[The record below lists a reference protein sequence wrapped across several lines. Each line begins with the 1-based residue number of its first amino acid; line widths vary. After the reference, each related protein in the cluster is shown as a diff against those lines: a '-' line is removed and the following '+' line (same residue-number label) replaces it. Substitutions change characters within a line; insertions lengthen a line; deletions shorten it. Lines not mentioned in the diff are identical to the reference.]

1 MKNDTITAIATP
13 HGTGGISV
21 IRVSGTDSI
30 DICDKV
36 FKAKS
41 KKTLSSAK
49 SHTIHYGNIVVD
61 DKVIDEVLVSVM
73 RAPNTFTRED
83 TVEINC
89 HGGLVVT
96 EKVLIAVINAGANL
110 ASPGEFTKRAFLNG
124 RIDLS
129 QAEAVIDIINSPSS
143 LALSVAANQLG
154 GTLSHDINDLRD
166 KVLEIL
172 SQINVTIDYPE
183 EDIDDVEKEALLND
197 LESVKSKISELLETS
212 HRGKLI
218 RDGINT
224 VICGKPN
231 VGKSSILNLLAR
243 DSRAIVTDIAG
254 TTRDV
259 IEERIT
265 IGNVVLN
272 VYDTAGIRD
281 TSDTIESLGID
292 KSKECI
298 KKAELV
304 FFVADS
310 VSGITDEDK
319 EIFNSLD
326 KKNVIV
332 ILNKSDIGK
341 ISDNKMFLGYNVV
354 KLSAKTGE
362 GLDDLTTLI
371 ENIFNLGKIAAGD
384 SNAITNIRHKEALN
398 SAFNSIC
405 ASISALNDCVPYDMV
420 SIDLTDCVSHLGEIT
435 GKTISDEIVDKIFAR
450 FCLGK

>member
-1 MKNDTITAIATP
+1 MENSTIAAIATP

-21 IRVSGTDSI
+21 IRVSGANSI
-30 DICDKV
+30 EICNKI

-41 KKTLSSAK
+41 GKKLSDAK
-49 SHTIHYGNIVVD
+49 THTIHYGNIEENGAI
-61 DKVIDEVLVSVM
+61 IDEVLVSVM
-73 RAPNTFTRED
+73 HAPNTFTRED

-96 EKVLIAVINAGANL
+96 EKVLLAVLSAGATL

-154 GTLSHDINDLRD
+154 GALSDDINNLRD
-166 KVLEIL
+166 SVLEIL
-172 SQINVTIDYPE
+172 AQINVTIDYPE
-183 EDIDDVEKEALLND
+183 EDIDDVEKDVLINTLKD
-197 LESVKSKISELLETS
+197 VKNKITDLLETS

-243 DSRAIVTDIAG
+243 DTRAIVTDIAG

-272 VYDTAGIRD
+272 VSDTAGIRD
-281 TSDTIESLGID
+281 TEDTIESLGID

-298 KKAELV
+298 KNAELV
-304 FFVADS
+304 LFVADS
-310 VSGITDEDK
+310 VTGIDSEDR
-319 EIFNSLD
+319 EIFESLE

-332 ILNKSDIGK
+332 ILNKSDVADIETDTMFDGYTAIK
-341 ISDNKMFLGYNVV
+341 I
-354 KLSAKTGE
+354 SAKTGD
-362 GLDDLTTLI
+362 GLSNLSDAI
-371 ENIFNLGKIAAGD
+371 EKMFKLGQITAGD
-384 SNAITNIRHKEALN
+384 SNAITNLRHKEAL
-398 SAFNSIC
+398 SAALNSIC
-405 ASISALNDCVPYDMV
+405 AAISALETYVPYDIV
-420 SIDLTDCVSHLGEIT
+420 SIDLTDCASLLGEIT
-435 GKTISDEIVDKIFAR
+435 GKTVSDEIVDKIFAR

>member
-1 MKNDTITAIATP
+1 MKNSTIAAIATP

-21 IRVSGTDSI
+21 IRVSGSESI
-30 DICDKV
+30 NICDKV
-36 FKAKS
+36 FVAKS
-41 KKTLSSAK
+41 KKKLADSKT
-49 SHTIHYGNIVVD
+49 HTIHYGNIVSD
-61 DKVIDEVLVSVM
+61 GEIIDEVLVSVM

-96 EKVLIAVINAGANL
+96 QKVLLSVINAGATL
-110 ASPGEFTKRAFLNG
+110 ASAGEFTKRAFLNG

-154 GTLSHDINDLRD
+154 GALSSDINDLRD

-183 EDIDDVEKEALLND
+183 EDIDDVEKESLMSDLND
-197 LESVKSKISELLETS
+197 VKSKISELLETA

-265 IGNVVLN
+265 VGNVVLN

-281 TSDTIESLGID
+281 TKDTIESLGID
-292 KSKECI
+292 KSKEYI
-298 KKAELV
+298 KNAELV
-304 FFVADS
+304 LFVIDS
-310 VSGITDEDK
+310 STGITDDDK

-326 KKNVIV
+326 NKNVIV
-332 ILNKSDIGK
+332 ILNKSDI
-341 ISDNKMFLGYNVV
+341 SDCSFDDLFSQNNVI
-354 KLSAKTGE
+354 KLSAKTGD
-362 GLDDLTTLI
+362 GLDDLTSLI
-371 ENIFNLGKIAAGD
+371 ENMFNLGKISAGD
-384 SNAITNIRHKEALN
+384 SNAITNLRHKEALTKAYSSLS
-398 SAFNSIC
+398 SAIE
-405 ASISALNDCVPYDMV
+405 ALINFVPYDIV
-420 SIDLTDCVSHLGEIT
+420 SIDLTDCASHLGEIT
-435 GKTISDEIVDKIFAR
+435 GKTVSDEIVDKIFAR

>member
-1 MKNDTITAIATP
+1 MINSTIAAIATP

-21 IRVSGTDSI
+21 IRVSGTESF
-30 DICDKV
+30 DICDKI
-36 FKAKS
+36 FRAKS
-41 KKTLSSAK
+41 NKKLADAK
-49 SHTIHYGNIVVD
+49 SHTIHYGHIVSGDEIV
-61 DKVIDEVLVSVM
+61 DEVLVSVM

-96 EKVLIAVINAGANL
+96 QKVLLLVINAGAAL

-154 GTLSHDINDLRD
+154 GALSSDINELRD
-166 KVLEIL
+166 KVLDIL

-183 EDIDDVEKEALLND
+183 EDIDDVEKESLLSD
-197 LESVKSKISELLETS
+197 LESVKAKISELLETS
-212 HRGKLI
+212 QRGKLI

-281 TSDTIESLGID
+281 TKDTIESLGID
-292 KSKECI
+292 KSKEYI
-298 KKAELV
+298 KNAELV
-304 FFVADS
+304 LFVVDS
-310 VSGITDEDK
+310 STGITDDDK
-319 EIFNSLD
+319 EIFESLD
-326 KKNVIV
+326 NKNVIV
-332 ILNKSDIGK
+332 ILNKSDVSD
-341 ISDNKMFLGYNVV
+341 ISCSEFTNHPVL
-354 KLSAKTGE
+354 KLSAKTGD
-362 GLDDLTTLI
+362 GLDELTSKI
-371 ENIFNLGKIAAGD
+371 EEMFNLGKISAGD
-384 SNAITNIRHKEALN
+384 NNAVTNLRHKEALL
-398 SAFNSIC
+398 SAYS
-405 ASISALNDCVPYDMV
+405 SISSAITALINSVPYDIV
-420 SIDLTDCVSHLGEIT
+420 SIDLTDCASHLGEIT
-435 GKTISDEIVDKIFAR
+435 GKTVSDEIVDKIFAR